1 MLTGHELLEIKG
13 RMLLAAEA
21 AARLT
26 GDEPLEL
33 DVQTHELVSQALLA
47 LREDTRAVLAEV
59 DILRGMVTGDFDSL
73 FGVASHGR
81 DRPVERVQ
89 QEEVGTGGSGEQP
102 VEAGVSSPVRSERPD
117 GEAASRP
124 RAKRNRRRRCIDPSG
139 VDTGG

>member
-1 MLTGHELLEIKG
+1 MLTGHQLLELKG

-33 DVQTHELVSQALLA
+33 DAETHELVSKSLLA
-47 LREDTRAVLAEV
+47 LREDARALFVEV
-59 DILRGMVTGDFDSL
+59 DILRGMATGEFDSL

-81 DRPVERVQ
+81 DSSVERVQ
-89 QEEVGTGGSGEQP
+89 QEEVVGSGSGERA
-102 VEAGVSSPVRSERPD
+102 VEAGASGTVRHERPD

-124 RAKRNRRRRCIDPSG
+124 RAKRNRRRRSSDPSG
-139 VDTGG
+139 VDAGG